1 MVQIL
6 IEVLSTFCSSLRQG
20 FNYKRFVFKIKLFH
34 IKEFSDEISIL

>member
-20 FNYKRFVFKIKLFH
+20 FDYKHLVFKYIRQQYDYALRAK
-34 IKEFSDEISIL
+34 S